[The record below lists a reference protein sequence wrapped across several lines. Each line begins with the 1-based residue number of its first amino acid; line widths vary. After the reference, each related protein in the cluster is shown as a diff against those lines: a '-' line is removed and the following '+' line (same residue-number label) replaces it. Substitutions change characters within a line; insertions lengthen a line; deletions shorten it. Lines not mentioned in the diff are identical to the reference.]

1 MNTKKSSTHF
11 FFSAC
16 CDFVLKDFESVSTT
30 TSALLTGRTSPPPTQ
45 DYGTPADRFEMD
57 TGQRVSGSAGQR
69 GQRVSGSAGQ
79 RVSGSTGQRVSGS
92 TGSPL
97 DLEERQGH
105 AVVIK
110 PAADWRRASSTDRRE
125 SLF

>member
-30 TSALLTGRTSPPPTQ
+30 TQCSDCRENVSPPTQ

-69 GQRVSGSAGQ
+69 VSGSAGQRVSRSAGQRVSGSAGQ
-79 RVSGSTGQRVSGS
+79 R
-92 TGSPL
+92 
-97 DLEERQGH
+97 
-105 AVVIK
+105 
-110 PAADWRRASSTDRRE
+110 AALWTWKRDRDM
-125 SLF
+125 LWL